1 MEDLKGE
8 INRRAIELVESGYR
22 GTPLAQAAESIVR
35 EQEEQRRRILKMR
48 EQGLVDGPL
57 DPELF
62 PPDTFD
68 EHGNRLM
75 DDGRYRMTLAENGL
89 AFERED
95 SRW

>member
-1 MEDLKGE
+1 MEDLKGA
-8 INRRAIELVESGYR
+8 INRQAVELVESGYR

-35 EQEEQRRRILKMR
+35 EQEEQRRQILEAR
-48 EQGLVDGPL
+48 AQGLVDGPL

-68 EHGNRLM
+68 EQGNRLM
-75 DDGRYRMTLAENGL
+75 DDGRYRMTSAEKGL